1 MPLKALNKHRKPS
14 DVAGYIRKDFDRKFG
29 GDWNCIVI
37 DRFVQ
42 QFLFLSYICLILNLI
57 EKRPV
62 ILAFRLG
69 GIAVRKFSRSKWCK
83 WASSPI
89 FHRDIIGK

>member
-1 MPLKALNKHRKPS
+1 MPQKALNKHRKPS
-14 DVAGYIRKDFDRKFG
+14 DVARYIRKDFDRKFG

-42 QFLFLSYICLILNLI
+42 QFLLFWSYFRKLLVLNLK

-62 ILAFRLG
+62 ILA
-69 GIAVRKFSRSKWCK
+69 SR
-83 WASSPI
+83 
-89 FHRDIIGK
+89 